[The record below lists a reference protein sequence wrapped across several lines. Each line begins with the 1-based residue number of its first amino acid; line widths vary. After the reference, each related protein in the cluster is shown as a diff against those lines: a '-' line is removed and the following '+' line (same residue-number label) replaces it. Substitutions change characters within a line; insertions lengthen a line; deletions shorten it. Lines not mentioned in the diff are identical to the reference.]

1 MKIEITDDC
10 ISQIILKEMKR
21 VIDSSLSEIRSGR
34 LGLYSYTNP
43 TYNDACLS
51 QVIAAAF
58 VIHNYYSN
66 PDEEIK
72 DD

>member
-1 MKIEITDDC
+1 MKIEITDEC
-10 ISQIILKEMKR
+10 ISEIILKEMKH
-21 VIDSSLSEIRSGR
+21 VIDSNLYEIRGGK
-34 LGLYSYTNP
+34 LGAYSHTNP

-51 QVIAAAF
+51 QLVAAAF

>member
-1 MKIEITDDC
+1 MQIEITDDC
-10 ISQIILKEMKR
+10 ISQIILKEMKH
-21 VIDSSLSEIRSGR
+21 VIDSNLYEIRGGK
-34 LGLYSYTNP
+34 LGAYSNTNP

-51 QVIAAAF
+51 QLVAAAF

>member
-10 ISQIILKEMKR
+10 ISQIILKEMKH
-21 VIDSSLSEIRSGR
+21 VIDSNLSDIRSGM
-34 LGLYSYTNP
+34 LGLYSNTNP
-43 TYNDACLS
+43 TYNDARLS
-51 QVIAAAF
+51 QLVAAAF

>member
-1 MKIEITDDC
+1 MKIEISDEC
-10 ISQIILKEMKR
+10 IEEIIRQEIKH
-21 VIDSSLSEIRSGR
+21 VIDSNLSEIKGGR
-34 LGLYSYTNP
+34 LGAYSHTNP

-51 QVIAAAF
+51 QLVAAAF